1 MCCKSLVWHYGAGN
15 DGLYFY
21 RKLSAAAH
29 KMLCSGGWIVLE
41 VGYQQGK
48 AVQQLLLDAGLVQV
62 DILQDWQGLDRVVYG
77 RKP

>member
-1 MCCKSLVWHYGAGN
+1 MALWGGN

-21 RKLSAAAH
+21 RKLSAAAL
-29 KMLCSGGWIVLE
+29 KMLRSGGWIVLE